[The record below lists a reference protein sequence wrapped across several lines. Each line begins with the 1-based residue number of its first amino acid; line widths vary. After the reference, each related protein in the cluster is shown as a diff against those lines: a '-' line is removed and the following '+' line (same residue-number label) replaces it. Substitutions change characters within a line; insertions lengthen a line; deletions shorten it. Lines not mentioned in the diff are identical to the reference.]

1 MMKQRLIALVLA
13 ALTVL
18 ALTGCQKASD
28 KMDEAVYGA
37 LDKVENATQKA
48 SEYGSAQEIVDIYS
62 AKMTKQA
69 KKLGKELKA
78 EAPARYQQDGTLA
91 KLLKDKT
98 GVLADLYG
106 KGSAEISTYM
116 LYAENGEESA
126 SPYIDELY
134 KAYTDATNLLMD
146 DYEAALK
153 TVR

>member
-1 MMKQRLIALVLA
+1 MMKRSIVLA
-13 ALTVL
+13 VAVLL
-18 ALTGCQKASD
+18 ALSLAGCQKASE
-28 KMDEAVYGA
+28 KMDEAVYGT

-48 SEYGSAQEIVDIYS
+48 SEYSSAQEIVDIYS

-78 EAPARYQQDGTLA
+78 EAPARYRQDGTLA

-106 KGSAEISTYM
+106 KGSAEISTYL

-134 KAYTDATNLLMD
+134 KAYTDATNILMD

-153 TVR
+153 TVQ

>member
-1 MMKQRLIALVLA
+1 MMKRFA
-13 ALTVL
+13 ALAVAVLL
-18 ALTGCQKASD
+18 ALSLAGCQKASE
-28 KMDEAVYGA
+28 KMDEAVYGT

-48 SEYGSAQEIVDIYS
+48 NEYGSAQEIVDIYS

-134 KAYTDATNLLMD
+134 KAYTDATNILMD

-153 TVR
+153 TVQ